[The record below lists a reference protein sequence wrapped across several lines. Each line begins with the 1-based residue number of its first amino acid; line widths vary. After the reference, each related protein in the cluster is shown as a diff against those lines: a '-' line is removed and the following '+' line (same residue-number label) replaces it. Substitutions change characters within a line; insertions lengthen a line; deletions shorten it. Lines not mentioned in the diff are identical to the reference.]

1 MEWKLGSGGIAMIGV
16 SFGFNIWLL
25 RDTQPFARATGP
37 TSRTSPRSFLRTGT
51 RALYLTALSYGAVGA
66 VYWTF
71 AVAAISQASSRA
83 TFAASMFWT
92 LIGIAGVLGIWSG
105 WVIARLG
112 LRRSHTLLLGGLAAA
127 TALIAAAPGWWP
139 AVGVSAI
146 IYGPVFMATSGL
158 LAVWSYHVFP
168 DRPAAGLNATVL
180 FLGLGAVIGPALFG
194 ALADLWNLRP
204 ALLLVAA
211 IAVATVGARPRTT
224 TAHAAR

>member
-1 MEWKLGSGGIAMIGV
+1 MASGPDHPATVVRIASYARMMACNLG
-16 SFGFNIWLL
+16 L
-25 RDTQPFARATGP
+25 PFARSASRRHSHVKYLAAPCPGLSCG
-37 TSRTSPRSFLRTGT
+37 TSCARSAQRST
-51 RALYLTALSYGAVGA
+51 
-66 VYWTF
+66 TF